1 MINTLKHLAYILK
14 VDLREI
20 ETIVNGIDNFYYEKS
35 EIKLKKDLTPKLDK
49 NGNPKQ
55 RILNPSIKRLKEIQ
69 KRLQKRILL
78 SLEIPDYAYG
88 AIKGKDNVMNAK
100 RHQGKKYVFT
110 TDLTD
115 FFPSIS
121 HHQVFEMFRI
131 NGFSPTVSRTLT
143 QLTTYKGR
151 LPQGTPTSPII
162 ANLVFV
168 KTGKNLDGFARENQL
183 TFTSF
188 VDDLTFSAPTDFKE
202 LAPQIIQMIQEDG
215 FRISHKKTNYKTRNP
230 IVTGVVVKNNLIDLT
245 EEFKIKI
252 EKTVGKTEEQLR
264 GEKLYKEQVLKTNR
278 RKVPNNAKNHN
289 FPAG

>member
-1 MINTLKHLAYILK
+1 MINTLKHLAYVLK

-35 EIKLKKDLTPKLDK
+35 EIKLKKDLTPKLDR

-69 KRLQKRILL
+69 KRIQKRILL

-121 HHQVFEMFRI
+121 HHQVFEMFRLY
-131 NGFSPTVSRTLT
+131 GFSPTVSRTLT

-168 KTGKNLDGFARENQL
+168 KTGKNLENFAMENEL

-188 VDDLTFSAPTDFKE
+188 VDDLTFSAPKDFKE
-202 LAPQIIQMIQEDG
+202 LAPQIIQMIQKDG
-215 FRISHKKTNYKTRNP
+215 FRISHKKTNYKTKNP

-252 EKTVGKTEEQLR
+252 QKTEGKSEEQMR
-264 GEKLYKEQVLKTNR
+264 GEKLYKEKVLNTNNKKKR
-278 RKVPNNAKNHN
+278 LTMAKKS
-289 FPAG
+289 

>member
-20 ETIVNGIDNFYYEKS
+20 ETVINGIDNFYYEKS
-35 EIKLKKDLTPKLDK
+35 EIKLKKDLTLKLDK
-49 NGNPKQ
+49 NGKPKQ
-55 RILNPSIKRLKEIQ
+55 RVLNPSIKRLKEIQ
-69 KRLQKRILL
+69 KRIQKRILL
-78 SLEIPDYAYG
+78 TLDIPDYAYG

-131 NGFSPTVSRTLT
+131 YGFSPTVSRTLT

-168 KTGKNLDGFARENQL
+168 KTGKNLEGFAKENEL

-188 VDDLTFSAPTDFKE
+188 VDDLTFSAPKDFKE
-202 LAPQIIQMIQEDG
+202 LAPQIIQMIQQDG
-215 FRISHKKTNYKTRNP
+215 FRISHKKTNYKTNNP

-252 EKTVGKTEEQLR
+252 EKTKGKTEEQLR
-264 GEKLYKEQVLKTNR
+264 GEKLYKEKVLKTNN
-278 RKVPNNAKNHN
+278 RKKRLTMAKKS
-289 FPAG
+289 